1 MSHRIIGEVAFE
13 TMHTLASRTVTNVLS
28 LFRMG
33 SPLYFRYHRFYLDSH
48 S

>member
-1 MSHRIIGEVAFE
+1 MSRRIIGEVAFE